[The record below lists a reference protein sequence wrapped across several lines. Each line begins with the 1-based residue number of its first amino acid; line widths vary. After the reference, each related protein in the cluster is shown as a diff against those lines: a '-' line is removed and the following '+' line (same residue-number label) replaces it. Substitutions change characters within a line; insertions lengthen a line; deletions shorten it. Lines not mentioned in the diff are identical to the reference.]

1 MISATIQEYA
11 DSLGVADDTLR
22 RKFARAGKTLERKQ
36 QVPLADLFAVLIGD
50 YDSQKER
57 KVRAEADL
65 LELEIKEKEGQL
77 FSAELVQA
85 RIDKALGLV
94 RQAILG
100 GRAEIPNR
108 ANPQD
113 PKTAKIAWDQWEQR
127 FFPSI
132 REGMKTNDETIQ

>member
-11 DSLGVADDTLR
+11 DSLGVSGDTLR
-22 RKFARAGKTLERKQ
+22 RKFARAGKSLERAEK
-36 QVPLADLFAVLIGD
+36 VPLSDLHSVLIGD

-77 FSAELVQA
+77 FSAELVQQ

-94 RQAILG
+94 RQAILS

-108 ANPQD
+108 ANPLD
-113 PKTAKIAWDQWEQR
+113 PKMAKTAWDQWEHR
-127 FFPSI
+127 FFPGI
-132 REGMKTNDETIQ
+132 REGMAKE